1 MTHFLRRIIFDYFK
15 PYRKQALLM
24 FLCIGTLIV
33 FDTLFP
39 LGTTFLIDR
48 AITPHNFQM
57 LVLIAV
63 ILIGLFVVSSF
74 GSLGA
79 DYLTAWLQA
88 RITNDMRMQMFSH
101 LQSLPASYYTHLQY
115 GDVII
120 RFNTDLAAIEYAL
133 AYSVIAGIQSIVQLI
148 MSVIVLIMLNVP
160 LGIATIIVLSL
171 TVVFP
176 KRLVDRASDLMA
188 ERRIQES
195 DITSTV
201 QDNLQANAVNRVFG
215 LRDLAIAAFSSQLKR
230 FAKIATRSAYTDWQ
244 VNRVTNMGQYLIQM
258 LVIIAGG
265 YLVFIGKLSVGAW
278 VGFTGVLINVG
289 YAVALVSV
297 AWAGLIPAVTSL
309 KRVRQPIE

>member
-15 PYRKQALLM
+15 PYRKQVLLM
-24 FLCIGTLIV
+24 FLCIATLIT

-57 LVLIAV
+57 LVLIAAV
-63 ILIGLFVVSSF
+63 LIGLFVVSSF

-79 DYLTAWLQA
+79 DYLAAWLQA
-88 RITNDMRMQMFSH
+88 RVTNDMRMQMFSH

-115 GDVII
+115 GDVIT

-133 AYSVIAGIQSIVQLI
+133 AYSVIAGIQSIIQLI
-148 MSVIVLIMLNVP
+148 MSVVVLIMLNVP
-160 LGIATIIVLSL
+160 LGLATIIVLSL

-176 KRLVDRASDLMA
+176 KRLVDRASGLMA

-244 VNRVTNMGQYLIQM
+244 VNRVTNMGQYVIQL

-265 YLVFIGKLSVGAW
+265 
-278 VGFTGVLINVG
+278 
-289 YAVALVSV
+289 
-297 AWAGLIPAVTSL
+297 
-309 KRVRQPIE
+309 